1 MSITAET
8 CKEHAKDPAV
18 LCCRAEAGIVIG
30 PENLEDPAIFDDLVD
45 SGLLKLDGCLTI
57 EEVIGAKLLKTCD
70 SLSPLTADVVEGAK
84 AAAPAA
90 EEVVEEAAPV
100 AAPVVAG
107 ATTSVAGGTLKIHI
121 GEGKDINIEL
131 PMGIGAGAA
140 EVVEVPVAAGA
151 AAAPV
156 AGAAAPVVEEEK
168 VIRSLTRKHFKVTE
182 VK

>member
-84 AAAPAA
+84 AAAPVA
-90 EEVVEEAAPV
+90 EEVVEEVAPDRKS
-100 AAPVVAG
+100 VV
-107 ATTSVAGGTLKIHI
+107 
-121 GEGKDINIEL
+121 
-131 PMGIGAGAA
+131 
-140 EVVEVPVAAGA
+140 
-151 AAAPV
+151 
-156 AGAAAPVVEEEK
+156 
-168 VIRSLTRKHFKVTE
+168 
-182 VK
+182 

>member
-18 LCCRAEAGIVIG
+18 LCCRAEAGITIG

-84 AAAPAA
+84 AAAQQRADRGDHA
-90 EEVVEEAAPV
+90 CLFRRDHES
-100 AAPVVAG
+100 G
-107 ATTSVAGGTLKIHI
+107 LCHRY
-121 GEGKDINIEL
+121 L
-131 PMGIGAGAA
+131 LQ
-140 EVVEVPVAAGA
+140 
-151 AAAPV
+151 
-156 AGAAAPVVEEEK
+156 
-168 VIRSLTRKHFKVTE
+168 R
-182 VK
+182 